1 MADQLL
7 ISVST
12 QQVSVARWHGGRLG
26 ACTVFENGE
35 DGLAAF
41 KDHLSHGPALP
52 VQMMVDAVEEDY
64 RFESLPHSF
73 GSDRS
78 EMIARKLKQHYRS
91 TQFCSARMQGRD
103 AGKRRDDRY
112 LFCALTN
119 PELITGWLQPVI
131 ERQMPVAGIYLL
143 PTVSARL
150 IEKLNLKQTNL
161 LVVSIHGAGLRLS
174 FFREQ
179 QLRISRLARIDGSA
193 GEAMKNYAEE
203 ISNTRLYLHAL
214 RVMTLDE
221 HLSVLIVD
229 RNDTLTGLEAAIARD
244 NPNIECRRL
253 GQQEMISS
261 LGISSAVLHSS
272 SDAFYLH
279 LMGMRPPDNNL
290 APTSITLGY
299 RQHQIRRGIYAL
311 SAVTGLAVAIWCG
324 ATAYQIFDSRI
335 ETENARRQTVD
346 LQSRYQEATRQFPA
360 APTIAENLRRAIEVS
375 QKIGAT
381 TRTPE
386 IMMGLVS
393 QALDSNPDITMKSLT
408 WKYDSADFA
417 AARDAGASPSAT
429 PAFAPPPVAQG
440 AGKRKES
447 ALIDAEVRPFRG
459 DYRVA
464 IDSINRFAETLS
476 KQPNIGEV
484 KVVKLPLNISPGL
497 TLSGNT
503 TDSREQAGKAEFQII
518 VQMKPSA

>member
-1 MADQLL
+1 MADKLL
-7 ISVST
+7 ISVSAL
-12 QQVSVARWHGGRLG
+12 QVSAARWHGGRLSP
-26 ACTVFENGE
+26 CTVFHNSE

-41 KDHLSHGPALP
+41 GDHLAHGPRLP

-73 GSDRS
+73 GSDRN
-78 EMIARKLKQHYRS
+78 EMVTRKLKQHYRS

-103 AGKRRDDRY
+103 PGKRRDDRY

-119 PELITGWLQPVI
+119 PELINGWLQAVT
-131 ERQMPVAGIYLL
+131 ERDLPVAGIYLL

-161 LVVSIHGAGLRLS
+161 LVVSVHGAGLRLS

-179 QLRISRLARIDGSA
+179 QLRISRLARIDGNAS
-193 GEAMKNYAEE
+193 EAIKNYAEE

-221 HLSVLIVD
+221 HLSVLIID
-229 RNDTLTGLEAAIARD
+229 RNDTLPGLETAIARD
-244 NPNIECRRL
+244 NPNIECQRL
-253 GQQEMISS
+253 GQQEIVSR
-261 LGISSAVLHSS
+261 LGITSSVLNSS
-272 SDAFYLH
+272 SDALYLH
-279 LMGMRPPDNNL
+279 LLGMRAPDNNL
-290 APTSITLGY
+290 APTNVTLSY
-299 RQHQIRRGIYAL
+299 RQHQTRRGIYAL
-311 SAVTGLAVAIWCG
+311 CGVTAVTVATWC
-324 ATAYQIFDSRI
+324 AITVYQIFDTRI
-335 ETENARRQTVD
+335 ETDNARRQTVE
-346 LQSRYQEATRQFPA
+346 LQAKYQEATRQFPA
-360 APTIAENLRRAIEVS
+360 APTTAENLRRAIEVS

-386 IMMGLVS
+386 IMMDLVS
-393 QALDSNPDITMKSLT
+393 QALDANPAIVMKSLD

-417 AARDAGASPSAT
+417 AAREANTTQSGT
-429 PAFAPPPVAQG
+429 PVFAPPPVAQV
-440 AGKRKES
+440 AGKRKEA
-447 ALIDAEVRPFRG
+447 ALIEGEVRPFRG

-464 IDSINRFAETLS
+464 IDSIHRFAESLAQ
-476 KQPNIGEV
+476 QPNVGEV
-484 KVVKLPLNISPGL
+484 KVTKLPLNISPGL

-518 VQMKPSA
+518 VQMKPTA

>member
-1 MADQLL
+1 MADKLL

-12 QQVSVARWHGGRLG
+12 IQVSAARWHGGRLSN
-26 ACTVFENGE
+26 CTIFENS
-35 DGLAAF
+35 DAGLAVF
-41 KDHLSHGPALP
+41 KDYLDQGPHLP
-52 VQMMVDAVEEDY
+52 VEIMVDAVEEDY

-73 GSDRS
+73 GSDRT

-103 AGKRRDDRY
+103 PGKRRDDRY

-119 PELITGWLQPVI
+119 PELINNWLEAVT
-131 ERQMPVAGIYLL
+131 EAKLPVAGIYLL
-143 PTVSARL
+143 PTVSAML

-193 GEAMKNYAEE
+193 GEAIKNYAEE

-229 RNDTLTGLEAAIARD
+229 RNDTLTGLEHVIARD

-253 GQQEMISS
+253 GQKEIVSS
-261 LGISSAVLHSS
+261 LGVTIPVMDSS
-272 SDAFYLH
+272 SDALYLQ
-279 LMGMRPPDNNL
+279 LLGLRPPDNNL
-290 APTSITLGY
+290 APATVTLGY
-299 RQHQIRRGIYAL
+299 RQHQLRRGIYAL
-311 SAVTGLAVAIWCG
+311 SGVTALIVALWCAMAV
-324 ATAYQIFDSRI
+324 YQIFDAQADT
-335 ETENARRQTVD
+335 ETTRRQTTE
-346 LQSRYQEATRQFPA
+346 LQQKYQEATRQFPA
-360 APTIAENLRRAIEVS
+360 APTTAENLRRAVEVS

-386 IMMGLVS
+386 IMMDLVS
-393 QALDSNPDITMKSLT
+393 QALEANPAIVMKLFD
-408 WKYDSADFA
+408 WKYDNSEFA
-417 AARDAGASPSAT
+417 AARDANPGQPST
-429 PAFAPPPVAQG
+429 PAFVPPPVAQV

-447 ALIDAEVRPFRG
+447 ALIEGEVRPFRG
-459 DYRVA
+459 DYRAA
-464 IDSINRFAETLS
+464 IDSINRFAESLAQ
-476 KQPNIGEV
+476 QPNVGDV
-484 KVVKLPLNISPGL
+484 KVAKLPLNISPGL

-503 TDSREQAGKAEFQII
+503 TDSREQAGKAEFTII

>member
-1 MADQLL
+1 MADKLL
-7 ISVST
+7 ISVSAL
-12 QQVSVARWHGGRLG
+12 QVSAARWHGGRLG
-26 ACTVFENGE
+26 PCTVFENSE
-35 DGLAAF
+35 EGLEAF
-41 KDHLSHGPALP
+41 KDHLARAPQLPA
-52 VQMMVDAVEEDY
+52 QMMVDAVEEDY

-103 AGKRRDDRY
+103 PGKRRDDRY

-119 PELITGWLQPVI
+119 PELITGWLQAVT
-131 ERQMPVAGIYLL
+131 ERGLPVAGIYLL

-150 IEKLNLKQTNL
+150 IEKLGLKQTNL

-179 QLRISRLARIDGSA
+179 QLRISRLARIDGNAS
-193 GEAMKNYAEE
+193 EAMKNYAEE

-229 RNDTLTGLEAAIARD
+229 RSDTLTGLETAIARD

-253 GQQEMISS
+253 GQQEIISS
-261 LGISSAVLHSS
+261 LGITAPVLNSS
-272 SDAFYLH
+272 SDALYLH
-279 LMGMRPPDNNL
+279 LLGMRAPDNNL
-290 APTSITLGY
+290 APTNVTLGY

-311 SAVTGLAVAIWCG
+311 SGVTALTVALWC
-324 ATAYQIFDSRI
+324 ASMVYQIFDAGV
-335 ETENARRQTVD
+335 ETESARRQTVE
-346 LQSRYQEATRQFPA
+346 LQAKYLEATRQFPA
-360 APTIAENLRRAIEVS
+360 APTTAENLRRAIEVS

-386 IMMGLVS
+386 IMMDLIS
-393 QALDSNPDITMKSLT
+393 QALDSNPAIVMKSFD
-408 WKYDSADFA
+408 WKYDTAEFA
-417 AARDAGASPSAT
+417 ASRDANSAQSPA
-429 PAFAPPPVAQG
+429 PVFAPPPVGQAG
-440 AGKRKES
+440 GKRKEA
-447 ALIDAEVRPFRG
+447 ALIEGEVRPFRG

-464 IDSINRFAETLS
+464 IDSINRFADSLAQ
-476 KQPNIGEV
+476 QPNVGEV
-484 KVVKLPLNISPGL
+484 KVTKLPLNISPGL

-518 VQMKPSA
+518 VQMKPPA

>member
-26 ACTVFENGE
+26 PCTVFENGE

-41 KDHLSHGPALP
+41 KDHLSHGPGLP

-103 AGKRRDDRY
+103 TGKRRDDRY

-119 PELITGWLQPVI
+119 PELITGWLQAVI
-131 ERQMPVAGIYLL
+131 ERESPVAGIYLL
-143 PTVSARL
+143 PTVTARL
-150 IEKLNLKQTNL
+150 IEKLSLKQTNL

-229 RNDTLTGLEAAIARD
+229 RDDSLTGLESAIARD

-253 GQQEMISS
+253 GQQEIISS
-261 LGISSAVLHSS
+261 LGISSPVLHSS

-279 LMGMRPPDNNL
+279 LLGMRPPDNNL
-290 APTSITLGY
+290 APTSVTLGY

-311 SAVTGLAVAIWCG
+311 SAVTGLAVAVWCA

-335 ETENARRQTVD
+335 ETENARRQTLD

-360 APTIAENLRRAIEVS
+360 APTTAENLRRTIEVS

-381 TRTPE
+381 TRTPA
-386 IMMGLVS
+386 IMMDLVS
-393 QALDSNPDITMKSLT
+393 QALDANPDITMKTLT
-408 WKYDSADFA
+408 WKYDSLDFS
-417 AARDAGASPSAT
+417 AARDAGATPSST
-429 PAFAPPPVAQG
+429 PAFAPPPAAQG

-503 TDSREQAGKAEFQII
+503 TDSRDQAGKAEFQII